1 MITPGEFKQRRKQ
14 LARRMKKNAI
24 AVLPSSPAV
33 ARNRDVEFPYR
44 QDSDFHYLTG
54 FDEPESV
61 AVIAPGREDGPFI
74 LFCRPYDETKAVWT
88 GKHAGLEGA
97 KDRFGADVAYS
108 IEDLAGV
115 LPELLDGKSAV
126 YFPIGMDGE
135 MDGQVMSAVNSLRG
149 RVRAGAKPPGEF
161 IALDRLLHEMRL
173 RKSPAEIRLMRKA
186 AEVSVLAHKRAMACC
201 RPGMYEYQIEAELT
215 HEFMRHGL
223 RYSAYP
229 SIVAGGGNA
238 CVLHYTENADALRDG
253 DLLLIDA
260 GAEYG
265 NYAAD
270 ITRTFPVNGRFSEA
284 QRRLYELVLEA
295 QLAAIDT
302 VRPGKAWI
310 EPHDAAV
317 KTLVKGLVKLGLLAG
332 RVSKLIK
339 DEAYKKFYMHRT
351 GHWLGMD
358 VHDVGEY
365 KIDDEWRKLEPG
377 MTLTVEPGLYVAPD
391 CLDVEPKWRGI
402 GIRIEDDVL
411 VTKDGCEVLSAG
423 MPKTVA
429 EIEALMEAGR

>member
-24 AVLPSSPAV
+24 ALLPCAPTV

-61 AVIAPGREDGPFI
+61 AVLAPGREQGAFI
-74 LFCRPYDETKAVWT
+74 LFCRAYDETKAIWT

-97 KDRFGADVAYS
+97 RERFGADEAYA
-108 IEDLAGV
+108 IEDLAEV
-115 LPELLDGKSAV
+115 LPELLDGRSAV
-126 YFPIGMDGE
+126 YYPIGLDGDL
-135 MDGQVMSAVNSLRG
+135 DGQVMAAVNTLRG
-149 RVRAGAKPPGEF
+149 RQRSGAKPPGEF
-161 IALDRLLHEMRL
+161 VALDRLLHEMRL
-173 RKSPAEIRLMRKA
+173 RKSPDEIRLMRQA
-186 AEVSVLAHKRAMACC
+186 AEVSILAHKRAMTIC

-223 RYSAYP
+223 RYAAYP

-238 CVLHYTENADALRDG
+238 CVLHYTENADVLRDG

-265 NYAAD
+265 NYASD

-284 QRRLYELVLEA
+284 QRQVYELVLDA
-295 QLAAIDT
+295 QLAAINKI
-302 VRPGKAWI
+302 RPGKTWN

-317 KTLVKGLVKLGLLAG
+317 RTLVKGLVRLGLLEG

-365 KIDDEWRKLEPG
+365 KIDNEWRELEPG
-377 MTLTVEPGLYVAPD
+377 MVLTVEPGLYIAPD
-391 CLDVEPKWRGI
+391 CLDVDQKWRGI

-411 VTKDGCEVLSAG
+411 VTKEGCEVISAA

-429 EIEALMEAGR
+429 DIEALMEAGR

>member
-1 MITPGEFKQRRKQ
+1 MITPGEFKQRRK
-14 LARRMKKNAI
+14 LLMRRMKKNAV
-24 AVLPSSPAV
+24 AVLAGAPAV
-33 ARNRDVEFPYR
+33 ARNRDVEYPYR

-61 AVIAPGREDGPFI
+61 AVFAPGREQGQFI

-97 KDRFGADVAYS
+97 KERFGADEAYP
-108 IEDLAGV
+108 IEELGKV
-115 LPELLDGKSAV
+115 LPELLDQKSVV
-126 YFPIGMDGE
+126 YFPIGLDGGLDRE
-135 MDGQVMSAVNSLRG
+135 VVAAVNALRG
-149 RVRAGAKPPGEF
+149 KVRTGAKPPEEF
-161 IALDRLLHEMRL
+161 VALDRPLHELRL
-173 RKSPAEIRLMRKA
+173 RKSPDEIRAIRKA
-186 AEVSVLAHKRAMACC
+186 VDVSVQAHQRAMAAC
-201 RPGMYEYQIEAELT
+201 RPGIYEYQIEAELA

-223 RYSAYP
+223 RYAAYP

-238 CVLHYTENADALRDG
+238 CVLHYTENADVLRDG

-260 GAEYG
+260 GAEFG

-284 QRRLYELVLEA
+284 QRLLYELVLDA
-295 QLAAIDT
+295 QAAAIDKI
-302 VRPGKAWI
+302 RPGKSWI

-317 KTLVKGLVKLGLLAG
+317 RVLVKGLVRLGLLEG
-332 RVSKLIK
+332 RVGKLIK

-358 VHDVGEY
+358 VHDVGDY
-365 KIDDEWRKLEPG
+365 KLDNEWRELEPG
-377 MTLTVEPGLYVAPD
+377 MVLTVEPGLYIAPD

-411 VTKDGCEVLSAG
+411 VTKDGCEVLTAA

-429 EIEALMEAGR
+429 EIEAFMGYER